1 MPSSS
6 YDMIYE
12 VVKQIPFG
20 RVATYGQVA
29 KLAGLPRQA
38 RLVGYALNALQDDS
52 VPWHRVINSKG
63 EISKRSTGVCESLQR
78 EMLEDEGVVFSRDN
92 RISLEKYRWQQR

>member
-1 MPSSS
+1 MSS
-6 YDMIYE
+6 YYRIYE

-38 RLVGYALNALQDDS
+38 RLVGYALNALRDDS

-63 EISKRSTGVCESLQR
+63 GISERSYGNHASLQR
-78 EMLEDEGVVFSRDN
+78 NLLEDEGIEFSSGG
-92 RISLEKYRWQQR
+92 RICLQRYQWRT